1 MSSGKSD
8 ITVLGFN
15 DNGLTAGIPRN
26 EQIHTGIFGEVGSG
40 KSIVDTIM
48 INQNI
53 NRDEGFML
61 VDPHGTLAQDVLRMI
76 PESKKDRVIYI
87 SLDTVRLWGKIV
99 KINPLEVKSG
109 GDRYVVA
116 MNLVNALRNIYHD
129 SWGPQLEALLRNG
142 TNALVEIED
151 STLRDLV
158 KIITDE
164 RMRSIFINKVTNRD
178 VRHFWNVL
186 FPQQY
191 QKDAG
196 RSAYNKLDKILSTPQ
211 VAAILDTA
219 KSTIDF
225 GDIMESDK
233 WVIVDLSSGGSDDV
247 ISFLGTILI
256 NMVYVEARKR
266 FGRPVGMT
274 KPFFMYIDEAHLF
287 APFALRELLNTM
299 RKANMKVTIATQT
312 INTFPRE
319 FAKEISALVRTLV
332 CFKVD
337 LETANMFKT
346 VMPVSVE
353 QLTSMTQGRFAFYSQ
368 GNPPHTGLL
377 IAVPI
382 VDRKKDWKELARYS
396 VEKYGESTSL
406 ERYVMPTKSQHPS
419 PQVTPLEATILL
431 LLYNENRDMTKDE
444 IYEFI
449 YKMFPVDKRD
459 VFSKLDDILV
469 NQLRLVE
476 RKNMIFYDG
485 ADKLAISY
493 VLSGLAYNSFFS
505 QTAIGRRAGS
515 PLHQTTIFLIM
526 NMQQKTFKF
535 CIPDLGD
542 KGEQRPDLLIFEP
555 QRRKASKGITCDP
568 LHWSEKIIAVE
579 VEIDPT
585 KHESQVVENFRK
597 NFELG
602 YDVWF
607 IVFSDKYKQYVVDT
621 MNKNNIAKQFY
632 NIAIISP
639 DAVGR
644 LGNIQN
650 NSISCLTG
658 EELEVY
664 NVLKSNGTAQ
674 SVDYKTGLSACDV
687 MKILWKLEQKGVTE
701 RGYVET
707 GNIEFDLER
716 KDIAQVKRPEYLVPV
731 EEGKKLGEN
740 SDSHNLE
747 TEKKND
753 TAASSDANVQQLA
766 GFDFSKLSNQGLKD
780 LVLDP
785 ECGTFAKT
793 LLENRGNY
801 VYVKNGKVK
810 TRKKSR

>member
-1 MSSGKSD
+1 
-8 ITVLGFN
+8 
-15 DNGLTAGIPRN
+15 
-26 EQIHTGIFGEVGSG
+26 
-40 KSIVDTIM
+40 
-48 INQNI
+48 
-53 NRDEGFML
+53 
-61 VDPHGTLAQDVLRMI
+61 
-76 PESKKDRVIYI
+76 
-87 SLDTVRLWGKIV
+87 
-99 KINPLEVKSG
+99 
-109 GDRYVVA
+109 
-116 MNLVNALRNIYHD
+116 
-129 SWGPQLEALLRNG
+129 
-142 TNALVEIED
+142 
-151 STLRDLV
+151 
-158 KIITDE
+158 
-164 RMRSIFINKVTNRD
+164 
-178 VRHFWNVL
+178 
-186 FPQQY
+186 
-191 QKDAG
+191 
-196 RSAYNKLDKILSTPQ
+196 
-211 VAAILDTA
+211 
-219 KSTIDF
+219 
-225 GDIMESDK
+225 
-233 WVIVDLSSGGSDDV
+233 
-247 ISFLGTILI
+247 
-256 NMVYVEARKR
+256 VEARKR
-266 FGRPVGMT
+266 FGRPIGTT

-346 VMPVSVE
+346 VMPVSIE

-396 VEKYGESTSL
+396 VEKYGEPTSL
-406 ERYVMPTKSQHPS
+406 ERYVMPTKSQHLS

-444 IYEFI
+444 IYDFV

-469 NQLRLVE
+469 NQLHLVE
-476 RKNMIFYDG
+476 RKNMIFNDG

-607 IVFSDKYKQYVVDT
+607 IVFSDKYKQYVVNT
-621 MNKNNIAKQFY
+621 MNKNNIAEQFY

-650 NSISCLTG
+650 DSISCLTG
-658 EELEVY
+658 KELEVF
-664 NVLKSNGTAQ
+664 NVLKGDGTAQ

-701 RGYVET
+701 SGYVGT
-707 GNIEFDLER
+707 RNTEFDLER
-716 KDIAQVKRPEYLVPV
+716 KDIVQVKRQEYFVPV
-731 EEGKKLGEN
+731 EKGKKLGEN

-753 TAASSDANVQQLA
+753 TAASSDANAQKLA

>member
-1 MSSGKSD
+1 
-8 ITVLGFN
+8 
-15 DNGLTAGIPRN
+15 
-26 EQIHTGIFGEVGSG
+26 GEVGSG
-40 KSIVDTIM
+40 KSIVDTIL

-142 TNALVEIED
+142 ANALVEIED

-158 KIITDE
+158 KIITDD
-164 RMRSIFINKVTNRD
+164 RMRSVFINKVANRD

-233 WVIVDLSSGGSDDV
+233 WVIIDLSSGGSDDV

-266 FGRPVGMT
+266 FGRPDGT
-274 KPFFMYIDEAHLF
+274 TRPFFMYIDEAHLF

-337 LETANMFKT
+337 TETANTFKT

-368 GNPPHTGLL
+368 GNPQHTGLL
-377 IAVPI
+377 MAVPI
-382 VDRKKDWKELARYS
+382 VDRKKDWMELARYS
-396 VEKYGESTSL
+396 VEKYGEPTSL
-406 ERYVMPTKSQHPS
+406 QRYVMPTKSQHYS

-444 IYEFI
+444 IYEFV
-449 YKMFPVDKRD
+449 YKMFQVNKRD

-469 NQLRLVE
+469 NQLHLVE
-476 RKNMIFYDG
+476 RKNTIFNDG
-485 ADKLAISY
+485 GDKLAISY

-515 PLHQTTIFLIM
+515 PLHQATIFLIM

-542 KGEQRPDLLIFEP
+542 KGEQRPDLLIFEL
-555 QRRKASKGITCDP
+555 QRRKASKEITYDP
-568 LHWSEKIIAVE
+568 LYWSEKIIAVE

-585 KHESQVVENFRK
+585 KHESQVVENFKK

-607 IVFSDKYKQYVVDT
+607 IVFSDKHKQYVIDA
-621 MNKNNIAKQFY
+621 MNKNNIARQFY
-632 NIAIISP
+632 NVAIIMP
-639 DAVGR
+639 DVVGR
-644 LGNIQN
+644 LGNIHD

-658 EELEVY
+658 EELTVY
-664 NVLKSNGTAQ
+664 NILKGGGMAQ
-674 SVDYKTGLSACDV
+674 SVAYKAELSAYDV
-687 MKILWKLEQKGVTE
+687 MGILWKLEQKCVTE
-701 RGYVET
+701 RGCIKTE
-707 GNIEFDLER
+707 NAKFDLEG
-716 KDIAQVKRPEYLVPV
+716 KDIAQAKRQECLISP
-731 EEGKKLGEN
+731 GKDEKLGEN
-740 SDSHNLE
+740 LYSHNLE
-747 TEKKND
+747 AEQKND
-753 TAASSDANVQQLA
+753 TAVLSDTKNKKPA
-766 GFDFSKLSNQGLKD
+766 GFDFSKLSDRGLKD

-785 ECGTFAKT
+785 DYGSFAKT
-793 LLENRGNY
+793 VLENRGNY
-801 VYVKNGKVK
+801 VHVKNGKVT